1 LSSYDDQQRIARM
14 SDARP
19 RDTRGRLLGLLC
31 GADRTAAELA
41 GELRISARTVRGH
54 LRLLEEEGIV
64 AHRVVRRDAGK
75 PAHEYYLTP
84 LGSTRL
90 SRAYLPLLAA
100 LLEVV
105 HDRAGDVEE
114 EALLREAGRALA
126 RRFPRPGG
134 ALGKRVA
141 AAVELLGEMGGVSW
155 VRVEDDVLWI
165 HGACCPLR
173 GLVSSR
179 PAACKSVEALLTDFI
194 GAPVREHCVRGDAP
208 ACRFVVSQPR

>member
-1 LSSYDDQQRIARM
+1 M

-31 GADRTAAELA
+31 SADRTAAELA
-41 GELRISARTVRGH
+41 GELRISANAVRGH
-54 LRLLEEEGIV
+54 LGPLEEEGMV
-64 AHRVVRRDAGK
+64 AHRVVRRGVK

-84 LGSTRL
+84 LGSARL
-90 SRAYLPLLAA
+90 SRAYLPLLSA

-105 HDRAGDVEE
+105 HERAGDAGEE
-114 EALLREAGRALA
+114 TLLREAGRVLS

-134 ALGKRVA
+134 TLRERVA

-179 PAACKSVEALLTDFI
+179 PTACMSVEALLTDFI
-194 GAPVREHCVRGDAP
+194 GAPVREHCDEGDVP
-208 ACRFVVSQPR
+208 ACRFVVSRST

>member
-1 LSSYDDQQRIARM
+1 M
-14 SDARP
+14 SDSRP
-19 RDTRGRLLGLLC
+19 RDTRGRLLARLC
-31 GADRTAAELA
+31 SADRTAAELA
-41 GELRISARTVRGH
+41 GELRISANAVRGH
-54 LRLLEEEGIV
+54 LGPLEEEGMV
-64 AHRVVRRDAGK
+64 AHRVVRRGVGK

-84 LGSTRL
+84 LGSARL

-105 HDRAGDVEE
+105 HERAGEAEE
-114 EALLREAGRALA
+114 EMLLREAGRAVA

-134 ALGKRVA
+134 TLRERVA

-155 VRVEDDVLWI
+155 VRDEDDVLWI

-179 PAACKSVEALLTDFI
+179 PLACRSVESLLTDFI
-194 GAPVREHCVRGDAP
+194 GVPVREHCDKGDAP
-208 ACRFVVSQPR
+208 ACRLAVSRPP